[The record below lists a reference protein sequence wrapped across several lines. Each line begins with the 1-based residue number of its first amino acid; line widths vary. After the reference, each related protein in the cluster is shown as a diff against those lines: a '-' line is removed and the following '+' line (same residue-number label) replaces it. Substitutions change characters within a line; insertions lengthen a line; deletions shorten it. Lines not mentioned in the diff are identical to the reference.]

1 LAPTEGLES
10 FAARRAEL
18 FNFRKIRWGARDAY
32 PLRRARI
39 LDENA
44 QRNLVRGN
52 CEGHPRLHRGGE
64 PPTAPSRPSLSSFD
78 KICLPGS
85 PIQFERNLLHNRRV
99 QSRPKKMCSNFHDK
113 LDRRSPQKYLSP
125 GDLRKSSTFAM
136 APPPAAMLLFIA
148 GFQFIAGFPTSP
160 RAIWPPAAVL
170 QSCSPRNVGFGS
182 RRLRSGLVG
191 MVEESK
197 GEIGGEGFTAGHAGL
212 RSQGSLAM
220 NSNPAG
226 IFMRLCRWSIS
237 DLVSLSTS
245 LSAPPVQI

>member
-1 LAPTEGLES
+1 
-10 FAARRAEL
+10 
-18 FNFRKIRWGARDAY
+18 
-32 PLRRARI
+32 
-39 LDENA
+39 
-44 QRNLVRGN
+44 
-52 CEGHPRLHRGGE
+52 
-64 PPTAPSRPSLSSFD
+64 
-78 KICLPGS
+78 
-85 PIQFERNLLHNRRV
+85 
-99 QSRPKKMCSNFHDK
+99 
-113 LDRRSPQKYLSP
+113 
-125 GDLRKSSTFAM
+125 M

-148 GFQFIAGFPTSP
+148 GFQNFPTSP

-220 NSNPAG
+220 NSNLAG

-237 DLVSLSTS
+237 DLVTQALNAQCARPSRLSTS